1 MHKALGSHLLVR
13 LTLGVNCSYHSS
25 HATEFKCEIAKLP
38 HDFSGFSITCHKRVV
53 PQAPVCGGVK
63 SAMKQ
68 PAKSQDPSSM
78 NGLIRSNNTPF
89 NTFRSQTN
97 EDPTVVVQQ
106 WTAKKRDT
114 FGRFL
119 LNTHQCQVCA
129 EVLSVGK
136 FKRKD
141 NQYINNY
148 SQCSPVCESAHP
160 NC

>member
-1 MHKALGSHLLVR
+1 M
-13 LTLGVNCSYHSS
+13 
-25 HATEFKCEIAKLP
+25 
-38 HDFSGFSITCHKRVV
+38 TCHKRVV
-53 PQAPVCGGVK
+53 PQAPACGGVK

-78 NGLIRSNNTPF
+78 NGLIRSKDTPF

-106 WTAKKRDT
+106 WTAKNRDT

-119 LNTHQCQVCA
+119 LNTHQCQVWA

-136 FKRKD
+136 LECKIS
-141 NQYINNY
+141 QYLNAIP
-148 SQCSPVCESAHP
+148 SL
-160 NC
+160 